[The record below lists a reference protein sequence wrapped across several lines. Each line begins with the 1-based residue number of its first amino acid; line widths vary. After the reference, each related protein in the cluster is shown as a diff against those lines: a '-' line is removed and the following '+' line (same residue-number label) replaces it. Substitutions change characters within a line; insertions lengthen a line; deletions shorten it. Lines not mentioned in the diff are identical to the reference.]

1 MKSVFKFILNTIP
14 RPILIRLSIVIRPIL
29 AILLK
34 GSRYTDPI
42 DGKSFRMFLP
52 YGYGNQ
58 RNNVLSP
65 STLSLERHRLLWLY
79 LQNETDFF
87 YSELVS
93 ESNEL
98 VLESNELVSESNEPV
113 SDSPISKN
121 KRIKLRNAETNSALK
136 VLHFAP
142 EQEFYKRFKK
152 QKNIDYTTTDLLS
165 PLADVKADICNL
177 PFEDN
182 TYDIIFCNHVLE
194 HIPNDTKAMQELYRV
209 LKPGGMGIFQIP
221 QDLLRATT
229 FSDDTIVDQ
238 KERAKIFGQYDH
250 VRVYG
255 RDYFDKLRS
264 IGFKV
269 VEEDY
274 TNKIAPELVEK
285 YCLAKGEI
293 IPVCFK

>member
-1 MKSVFKFILNTIP
+1 MKSTFKLILNTIP
-14 RPILIRLSIVIRPIL
+14 RPILIRLSYIARPIL
-29 AILLK
+29 AFFLK
-34 GSRYTDPI
+34 GDKFTDPI
-42 DGKSFRMFLP
+42 DGRSFKMFLP
-52 YGYGNQ
+52 YGYGTQ

-87 YSELVS
+87 TT
-93 ESNEL
+93 
-98 VLESNELVSESNEPV
+98 
-113 SDSPISKN
+113 K
-121 KRIKLRNAETNSALK
+121 KK

-142 EQEFYKRFKK
+142 EQAFYKLFRN
-152 QKNIDYTTTDLLS
+152 QKNLEYTTTDLLS

-177 PFEDN
+177 PFADN
-182 TYDIIFCNHVLE
+182 QYDVILCNHVLE
-194 HIPNDTKAMQELYRV
+194 HIPDDTKAMQELFRV
-209 LKPGGMGIFQIP
+209 LKPGGMAILQIP
-221 QDLLRATT
+221 QDLNLEKT
-229 FSDDTIVDQ
+229 FADNSIVDQ

-250 VRVYG
+250 VRIYG

-264 IGFKV
+264 IGFTV

-274 TNKIAPELVEK
+274 TKKLVSELVDK

>member
-1 MKSVFKFILNTIP
+1 MKKIFKFILNTIP
-14 RPILIRLSIVIRPIL
+14 RPILIRLSIVARPVL
-29 AILLK
+29 EMLLK
-34 GSRYTDPI
+34 GNRFTDPI
-42 DGKSFRMFLP
+42 DGKSFLMFLP
-52 YGYGNQ
+52 YGYGSQ

-79 LQNETDFF
+79 LQKETDFF
-87 YSELVS
+87 TATE
-93 ESNEL
+93 
-98 VLESNELVSESNEPV
+98 
-113 SDSPISKN
+113 K
-121 KRIKLRNAETNSALK
+121 KK

-152 QKNIDYTTTDLLS
+152 QTNIDYTTTDLLS

-177 PFEDN
+177 PFEDD
-182 TYDIIFCNHVLE
+182 TYDVVFCNHVLE
-194 HIPNDTKAMQELYRV
+194 HIPDDTKAMQELYRV

-221 QDLLRATT
+221 QDLKREAT
-229 FSDDTIVDQ
+229 FADDSITDP

-250 VRVYG
+250 VRIYG
-255 RDYFDKLRS
+255 RDYFDKLRR

-269 VEEDY
+269 NEENY
-274 TNKIAPELVEK
+274 TSKIAPELVEK

>member
-1 MKSVFKFILNTIP
+1 MKKIFKFILNTIP
-14 RPILIRLSIVIRPIL
+14 RPILIRLSIVARPIL
-29 AILLK
+29 ALLLK
-34 GSRYTDPI
+34 GNTFTDPI

-52 YGYGNQ
+52 YGYGTQ

-87 YSELVS
+87 TAKEK
-93 ESNEL
+93 
-98 VLESNELVSESNEPV
+98 
-113 SDSPISKN
+113 KN
-121 KRIKLRNAETNSALK
+121 

-152 QKNIDYTTTDLLS
+152 QKNIQYTTTDLFS

-182 TYDIIFCNHVLE
+182 QYDVLFCNHVLE
-194 HIPNDTKAMQELYRV
+194 HIPDDTKAMQELYRV
-209 LKPGGMGIFQIP
+209 LKPGGMAILQIP
-221 QDLLRATT
+221 QDLNRATT
-229 FSDDTIVDQ
+229 FSDDSITDE
-238 KERAKIFGQYDH
+238 KERAAIFGQYDH

-264 IGFKV
+264 IGFTV

-274 TNKIAPELVEK
+274 TTKISPEFVTK
-285 YCLAKGEI
+285 YCLAPGEI